1 MIDFSHSTAVRCELE
16 EKLRVAEA
24 FQCRLVQKGLVPDPR
39 RLVVRRARV
48 LLEAVGAVLLGM
60 FASVM
65 AVLMTFVIF
74 NKLLHIGT

>member
-1 MIDFSHSTAVRCELE
+1 MDFSRSAALRFELE

-39 RLVVRRARV
+39 RLVIRRARV
-48 LLEAVGAVLLGM
+48 LLEAAGAVLLGM
-60 FASVM
+60 FAAVM
-65 AVLMTFVIF
+65 AVLVTFVIF